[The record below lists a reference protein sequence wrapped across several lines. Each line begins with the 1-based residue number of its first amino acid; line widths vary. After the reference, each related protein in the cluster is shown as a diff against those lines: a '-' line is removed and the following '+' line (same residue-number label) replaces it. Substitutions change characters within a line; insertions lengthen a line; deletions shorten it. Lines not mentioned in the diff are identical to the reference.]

1 MSAPPLP
8 YWRLSAYY
16 LAYFSFLGAFAPYF
30 GLYLQERG
38 LSAWYI
44 AVLLSQMQL
53 MRIVA
58 PIAWGWIADHSGR
71 PVAIVRASAVLSLA
85 GMVAFLLVDSVAGW
99 FVTIAVMAFFWSAAL
114 PLVEVVTMARL
125 GPSGAGYTRIRLWGS
140 IGFVVAVLMIGG
152 LIEAISLQV
161 LPVALIA
168 MLIAVVGSSL
178 ALPGDG
184 VRIRPE
190 AAVRISAV
198 LRQPR
203 IRRLLG
209 ACFFMSLAHGALY
222 VFYSIHLADAGY
234 GATAIGFLWSL
245 GVLAEIAVFR
255 WGHRWQH
262 LASPRV
268 LLAVCLLAAVI
279 RFATIGWGV
288 DFLILLIVGQ
298 LLHGLTFGA
307 FHAVSVAAVHR
318 WFPAGSQSR
327 GQALYSS
334 ISFGAGGFAGG
345 LLSGAMWDA
354 WGGAMS
360 YTVSAAFALAGIVVV
375 IGPALARR
383 LWRRRAVQA

>member
-44 AVLLSQMQL
+44 SVLLSQMQL

-71 PVAIVRASAVLSLA
+71 PVAIVRGSAVLSLA
-85 GMVAFLLVDSVAGW
+85 GMASFLLVDSLVGW

-140 IGFVVAVLMIGG
+140 IGFVFAVLAIGA
-152 LIEAISLQV
+152 LIDANSLQV
-161 LPVALIA
+161 LPVVLIV
-168 MLIAVVGSSL
+168 LLVAVVGSAL
-178 ALPGDG
+178 TLPGDS
-184 VRIRPE
+184 VRVRP
-190 AAVRISAV
+190 AMAVRIGTV
-198 LRQPR
+198 LQQPR
-203 IRRLLG
+203 VRRLLS

-222 VFYSIHLADAGY
+222 VFYSIHLANAGY

-255 WGHRWQH
+255 WGHSWLH
-262 LASPRV
+262 LASPRT
-268 LLAVCLLAAVI
+268 LLAVCLMAAVL
-279 RFATIGWGV
+279 RFAVIGWGV
-288 DFLILLIVGQ
+288 EVLGLLVFAQ

-307 FHAVSVAAVHR
+307 FHAVSVAAIHR

-354 WGGAMS
+354 WGGAMT
-360 YTVSAAFALAGIVVV
+360 YTVSAAFALAGIGVVL
-375 IGPALARR
+375 GPRLARR
-383 LWRRRAVQA
+383 LCRRRAGLA